1 MQNRTKSKRLIEC
14 LEAILPPL
22 RTIEAAESKNPMAH
36 RETLEKL
43 KKVVEDAKELLEK
56 QGKKRS
62 LSKFLSSS
70 SVKEQFNDITQR
82 LQAHMQALNL
92 SVAALQRVDANTME
106 ADDAADRQEIQAELL
121 EMMKNN
127 QDELRGQFADL
138 DAGQQEKAQKM
149 LAELTKGQD
158 ELWRD
163 ISKMTREVIN
173 NQDQLQREIMN
184 VRDHLTGTV
193 LNERDVILEGQQK
206 IFRDLSDEI
215 RKSRE
220 LDAGLSSRDNLVLH
234 NSATGETHVAYR
246 GTTDKI
252 SGLVAE
258 HTADFVKKE
267 IPKVGK
273 ALEKTGKKVGRWFK
287 KLF

>member
-22 RTIEAAESKNPMAH
+22 RTIEAAESAH
-36 RETLEKL
+36 LETLEKL
-43 KKVVEDAKELLEK
+43 KNVVEDAKVLLEK

-62 LSKFLSSS
+62 LSKYLSSS

-206 IFRDLSDEI
+206 ILEPRAE
-215 RKSRE
+215 
-220 LDAGLSSRDNLVLH
+220 
-234 NSATGETHVAYR
+234 GEPDPGHLPGWRIA
-246 GTTDKI
+246 
-252 SGLVAE
+252 S
-258 HTADFVKKE
+258 
-267 IPKVGK
+267 
-273 ALEKTGKKVGRWFK
+273 W
-287 KLF
+287 